1 MSKKLSYEEL
11 VDLYRAALD
20 IAVAL
25 SAEAYDG
32 DPWPDTV
39 EALEALEALPN
50 VSKEG
55 NVRAGGS

>member
-1 MSKKLSYEEL
+1 MTKLTYEEL

-39 EALEALEALPN
+39 EALEALGDLPN
-50 VSKEG
+50 VSKDG
-55 NVRAGGS
+55 SVRDDGS